1 MEDSMSETSNTK
13 DTTLAGTLTVA
24 QLRTLFREEFK
35 ELIELNGN
43 AAKKP
48 ENAARPY
55 LMVKEAANLARI
67 AESTIRLYIRQGK
80 LRAEKVGRRVII
92 KRGDLERFLDAHPT
106 GSRAELLT

>member
-13 DTTLAGTLTVA
+13 DTTLAGSLTVA

-55 LMVKEAANLARI
+55 LMVKEAANRSYCRVHHSAIYPAREVKSR
-67 AESTIRLYIRQGK
+67 ESRTK
-80 LRAEKVGRRVII
+80 S
-92 KRGDLERFLDAHPT
+92 HN
-106 GSRAELLT
+106 